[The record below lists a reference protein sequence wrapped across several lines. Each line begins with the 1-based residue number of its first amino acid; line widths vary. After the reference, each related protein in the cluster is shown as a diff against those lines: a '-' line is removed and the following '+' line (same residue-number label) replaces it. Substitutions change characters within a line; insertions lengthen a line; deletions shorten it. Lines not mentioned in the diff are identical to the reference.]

1 MLTTHLYLVPR
12 LRIHE
17 AVPPAN
23 HVTSWYGNYLSTWT
37 SLPFSAY
44 TERKATCEYLS
55 YKCSLQVRRE
65 QAVTSAPT
73 HTKSLLQCSGRS
85 PLFSRCPDAHWL
97 LFLPS
102 VYLKTMST
110 VLPMLHN
117 YTTISNSGTF
127 CFTLHCVYLKHVY
140 IISICKTNTLVL
152 MNKSVSQN

>member
-1 MLTTHLYLVPR
+1 MKLTAHLYLVPR

-17 AVPPAN
+17 AVLPVN
-23 HVTSWYGNYLSTWT
+23 HVTSWYENYLNTWK

-44 TERKATCEYLS
+44 TERMTTCEYLS

-65 QAVTSAPT
+65 QAVTSEPT

-85 PLFSRCPDAHWL
+85 PVFSRCPDAHWL

-102 VYLKTMST
+102 VYLKPMST

-127 CFTLHCVYLKHVY
+127 CFTLHFHSF
-140 IISICKTNTLVL
+140 IHSFI
-152 MNKSVSQN
+152 